1 MCSAWNAPMDMIDQ
15 MAGWSGWSG
24 KSVGEAYGSGYSLAQ
39 TSCLL
44 LKAFPESVL

>member
-15 MAGWSGWSG
+15 MGGWSRWSG